1 MDAIRDFF
9 TYVGNQLSSVELT
22 DIIDIVI
29 VAFFLYYL
37 FKFVR
42 DRRAGKLA
50 LGVLVLML
58 MLVVSNW
65 LQMRVTNYI
74 LERVVDVG
82 FIALIIVFQPELR
95 SMLEKMGGES
105 IKGIKSR
112 FDRTSSEG
120 FRPKLAE
127 LCYAAENLSASKT
140 GALIVFERTTLLND
154 QMGTGTI
161 VNADVTSE
169 LLRNIFFVKAPLH
182 DGAVIIRE
190 GRIAAAGC
198 MLPLTQNANL
208 SSDLGMRHRAG
219 IGMSEH
225 SDAVV
230 VIVSEETGSIS
241 VAIDGMLKRHLSAD
255 TFEKIL
261 RAELMP
267 DGDEANGRGLVG
279 LINSAKALLVR
290 KNDKKEKE

>member
-1 MDAIRDFF
+1 M
-9 TYVGNQLSSVELT
+9 
-22 DIIDIVI
+22 
-29 VAFFLYYL
+29 
-37 FKFVR
+37 R

-58 MLVVSNW
+58 MLVVSSW

-127 LCYAAENLSASKT
+127 LCYAAETLSASKT
-140 GALIVFERTTLLND
+140 GALIVFERGTKLGD
-154 QMGTGTI
+154 VIRTGTVI
-161 VNADVTSE
+161 DAEISAF
-169 LLRNIFFVKAPLH
+169 LIGNIFFNKAPLH
-182 DGAVIIRE
+182 DGALIIRNE
-190 GRIAAAGC
+190 RLYAAGC
-198 MLPLTQNANL
+198 FLPLSTNPDIVK
-208 SSDLGMRHRAG
+208 DLGTRHRAG
-219 IGMSEH
+219 IGMSEN

-230 VIVSEETGSIS
+230 LIVSEETGVIS
-241 VAIDGMLKRHLSAD
+241 VAVDGVLKRGFSKKTLEAYLSGLL
-255 TFEKIL
+255 I
-261 RAELMP
+261 
-267 DGDEANGRGLVG
+267 DEQKSKPSARFRIFGR
-279 LINSAKALLVR
+279 KR
-290 KNDKKEKE
+290 DDKPEE

>member
-1 MDAIRDFF
+1 MDAIKDFF
-9 TYVGNQLSSVELT
+9 NYVGNQLSSVELT

-58 MLVVSNW
+58 MLVVSSW

-127 LCYAAENLSASKT
+127 LCYAAETLSASKT
-140 GALIVFERTTLLND
+140 GALIVFERGTKLGD
-154 QMGTGTI
+154 VIRTGTVI
-161 VNADVTSE
+161 DAEISAF
-169 LLRNIFFVKAPLH
+169 LIGNIFFNKAPLH
-182 DGAVIIRE
+182 DGALIIRNE
-190 GRIAAAGC
+190 RLYAAGC
-198 MLPLTQNANL
+198 FLPLSTNPDIVK
-208 SSDLGMRHRAG
+208 DLGTRHRAG
-219 IGMSEH
+219 IVMSEN

-230 VIVSEETGSIS
+230 LIVSEETGVIS
-241 VAIDGMLKRHLSAD
+241 VAVDGVLKRGFSKKTLEAYLSD
-255 TFEKIL
+255 LLI
-261 RAELMP
+261 
-267 DGDEANGRGLVG
+267 DEQKSKPSARFRIFGR
-279 LINSAKALLVR
+279 KR
-290 KNDKKEKE
+290 DDKPEE

>member
-1 MDAIRDFF
+1 MDAIKDFF
-9 TYVGNQLSSVELT
+9 NYVGNQLSSVELT

-58 MLVVSNW
+58 MLVVSSW

-127 LCYAAENLSASKT
+127 LCYAAETLSASKT
-140 GALIVFERTTLLND
+140 GALIVFERGTKLGD
-154 QMGTGTI
+154 VIRTGTVI
-161 VNADVTSE
+161 DAEISAF
-169 LLRNIFFVKAPLH
+169 LIGNIFFNKAPLH
-182 DGAVIIRE
+182 DGALIIRNE
-190 GRIAAAGC
+190 RLYAAGC
-198 MLPLTQNANL
+198 FLPLSTNPDIVK
-208 SSDLGMRHRAG
+208 DLGTCHRAG
-219 IGMSEH
+219 IGMSEN

-230 VIVSEETGSIS
+230 LIVSEETGVIS
-241 VAIDGMLKRHLSAD
+241 VAVDGVLKRGFSKKTLEAYLSD
-255 TFEKIL
+255 LLI
-261 RAELMP
+261 
-267 DGDEANGRGLVG
+267 DEQKSKPSARFRIFGR
-279 LINSAKALLVR
+279 KR
-290 KNDKKEKE
+290 DDKPEE

>member
-1 MDAIRDFF
+1 MDAIKDFF
-9 TYVGNQLSSVELT
+9 NYVGNQLSSVELT

-58 MLVVSNW
+58 MLVVSSW

-127 LCYAAENLSASKT
+127 LCYAAETLSASKT
-140 GALIVFERTTLLND
+140 GALIVFERGTKLGD
-154 QMGTGTI
+154 VIRTGTVI
-161 VNADVTSE
+161 DAEISAF
-169 LLRNIFFVKAPLH
+169 LIGNIFFNKAPLH
-182 DGAVIIRE
+182 DGAVVITN
-190 GRIAAAGC
+190 GRIRAAGC
-198 MLPLTQNANL
+198 LLPLSTKLTITNPDIVK
-208 SSDLGMRHRAG
+208 DLGTRHRAG
-219 IGMSEH
+219 IGMSEN

-230 VIVSEETGSIS
+230 LIVSEETGVIS
-241 VAIDGMLKRHLSAD
+241 VAVDGVLKRGFSKKTLEAYLSD
-255 TFEKIL
+255 LLI
-261 RAELMP
+261 
-267 DGDEANGRGLVG
+267 DEQKSKPSARFRIFGR
-279 LINSAKALLVR
+279 KR
-290 KNDKKEKE
+290 DDKPEE

>member
-1 MDAIRDFF
+1 
-9 TYVGNQLSSVELT
+9 
-22 DIIDIVI
+22 
-29 VAFFLYYL
+29 
-37 FKFVR
+37 
-42 DRRAGKLA
+42 
-50 LGVLVLML
+50 ML

-140 GALIVFERTTLLND
+140 GALIVFERGTKLGD
-154 QMGTGTI
+154 VIRTGTVI
-161 VNADVTSE
+161 DAEISAFLVG
-169 LLRNIFFVKAPLH
+169 NIFFNKAPLH
-182 DGAVIIRE
+182 DGALIVRNE
-190 GRIAAAGC
+190 RLYAAGC
-198 MLPLTQNANL
+198 FLPLSTNPDIVK
-208 SSDLGMRHRAG
+208 DLGTRHRAG
-219 IGMSEH
+219 IGMSEN

-230 VIVSEETGSIS
+230 LIVSEETGVIS
-241 VAIDGMLKRHLSAD
+241 VAVDGVLKRGFSKKTLEAYLSD
-255 TFEKIL
+255 LLI
-261 RAELMP
+261 
-267 DGDEANGRGLVG
+267 DEQKSKP
-279 LINSAKALLVR
+279 SARFRFFNR
-290 KNDKKEKE
+290 KRDDKPEE

>member
-105 IKGIKSR
+105 IGHQK
-112 FDRTSSEG
+112 
-120 FRPKLAE
+120 
-127 LCYAAENLSASKT
+127 
-140 GALIVFERTTLLND
+140 
-154 QMGTGTI
+154 
-161 VNADVTSE
+161 
-169 LLRNIFFVKAPLH
+169 PL
-182 DGAVIIRE
+182 
-190 GRIAAAGC
+190 
-198 MLPLTQNANL
+198 
-208 SSDLGMRHRAG
+208 
-219 IGMSEH
+219 
-225 SDAVV
+225 
-230 VIVSEETGSIS
+230 
-241 VAIDGMLKRHLSAD
+241 
-255 TFEKIL
+255 
-261 RAELMP
+261 
-267 DGDEANGRGLVG
+267 
-279 LINSAKALLVR
+279 
-290 KNDKKEKE
+290 